1 MLDTSLRR
9 AVLLLSSGW
18 LAVSACGSRTGLPPG
33 RVIEED
39 PPEPIVECV
48 TAAECPQPPPGR
60 CGVASCNAENR
71 CELDL
76 GPSCDDGDACTVDAC
91 EQNACVSTDGH
102 VDADGDGVP
111 ARGTSA
117 DPTAPLGCGDDC
129 DDANPEIFPGAVELC
144 DSLDNDCNGIIDDG
158 TGLTPTTAEPIRVSP
173 MSPDRV
179 ITGRAAG
186 LAFDGESFGATMTIR
201 DGTWQGHFRQLDAY
215 GNPLGDSQRVAHV
228 NAESYGGPLVWTGQR
243 YLIAYDDAR
252 QDDNYEIYF
261 NLLNRQG
268 ERLNEDLRVTNADD
282 FSLRPSVVWTGVEG
296 LLVWDDRRFEDNQD
310 SSVIFGQRVSLEG
323 QLLGGNE
330 RLTPPGVQ
338 GENASIALS
347 DAGVGIAFV
356 SPLAGSNDTVL
367 GFMTASRSLDNPSE
381 VTIIDFR
388 NATAPVVTAVDGK
401 YVVTFHE
408 HTDVIGPSIF
418 GVVIGPNGIER
429 GPTSMTVG
437 SRFARSNATYSYGDR
452 FVMAWGEEQGKYQLY
467 AQVFDSTLAPRSE
480 RFRLTNTS
488 TDTWGPA
495 LAPAKD
501 GGLGVL
507 YTDETEEQVYFTR
520 LDCVERFQL
529 K

>member
-1 MLDTSLRR
+1 MLETTISRGL
-9 AVLLLSSGW
+9 LLLSSSW
-18 LAVSACGSRTGLPPG
+18 LAVLACGSRTGLPPG
-33 RVIEED
+33 RVLGESGA
-39 PPEPIVECV
+39 PGQTFVECM
-48 TAAECPQPPPGR
+48 TAAECPQPPPGQ
-60 CGVASCNAENR
+60 CGVASCSAEGR
-71 CELDL
+71 CELEL
-76 GPSCDDGDACTVDAC
+76 GPSCDDGDPCTVDAC
-91 EQNACVSTDGH
+91 EQNACVSSDGH
-102 VDADGDGVP
+102 IDADGDGVF
-111 ARGTSA
+111 ARGTAA
-117 DPTAPLGCGDDC
+117 DPTAPFGCGNDC
-129 DDANPEIFPGAVELC
+129 NDASPEIFPGAVELC
-144 DSLDNDCNGIIDDG
+144 DSLDNDCNGIVDDG
-158 TGLTPTTAEPIRVSP
+158 TGLTTTQAEPIRVSP
-173 MSPDRV
+173 MNAASS
-179 ITGRAAG
+179 RAAG
-186 LAFDGESFGATMTIR
+186 LAFDGESFGATMTVQ

-228 NAESYGGPLVWTGQR
+228 NAESYGGPLVWTGER

-261 NLLNRQG
+261 NLLNRNG
-268 ERLNEDLRVTNADD
+268 ERLNEDLRVSNADD

-296 LLVWDDRRFEDNQD
+296 LLVWDDRRFEDSQD
-310 SSVIFGQRVSLEG
+310 LSGIFGQRVSLDG
-323 QLLGGNE
+323 QLLGGNVK
-330 RLTPPGVQ
+330 LTPPGVR

-356 SPLAGSNDTVL
+356 SPVTGSNDTVL
-367 GFMTASRSLDNPSE
+367 GFMTASRSLENPSE

-437 SRFARSNATYSYGDR
+437 SRYARTNATYSYGDR
-452 FVMAWGEEQGKYQLY
+452 FVMAWGEEQEKYQLY
-467 AQVFDSTLAPRSE
+467 AQVFDSKLAPRSQ
-480 RFRLTNTS
+480 RFRLTNTA

-507 YTDETEEQVYFTR
+507 YTDETEEQTYFTR
-520 LDCVERFQL
+520 LDCVERFEIQ
-529 K
+529 